1 MILVIFVAVILLLS
15 GGFGGIGMA
24 LSNASNGMSIS
35 SIVAYAFGGIMCWMV
50 LIGGIY
56 YLTHKDKP
64 SREQASNFES
74 LVNDLCDFA
83 RSDNYVYVYVDLSR
97 DPSVCS
103 SLCFK
108 TSDSNSANYY
118 FNQHGYAAIRVER
131 IFDVLDALGDR
142 LNGYVIRNYSEFCRS
157 GFYSDDP
164 DNVYLLLGEA
174 AAVERKKREAYEN
187 SNMNHKK
194 LKQI

>member
-1 MILVIFVAVILLLS
+1 MNVFLYAVIPGFILVWWYGAIKALTQRAPETIGDFVFLFVV
-15 GGFGGIGMA
+15 F
-24 LSNASNGMSIS
+24 
-35 SIVAYAFGGIMCWMV
+35 IVMPVGYGYFLW
-50 LIGGIY
+50 
-56 YLTHKDKP
+56 K
-64 SREQASNFES
+64 REQPNKTRQANLEA

-97 DPSVCS
+97 DPYACS
-103 SLCFK
+103 SLYFK
-108 TSDSNSANYY
+108 TADGNSVNYY
-118 FNQHGYAAIRVER
+118 FNQHGYAAIRIER
-131 IFDVLDALGDR
+131 IFDVFDALGDR
-142 LNGYVIRNYSEFCRS
+142 LNGYVIRNYNEFCKS

>member
-1 MILVIFVAVILLLS
+1 MNVFLYAVIP
-15 GGFGGIGMA
+15 GFILAWWYGAIKALTQRTPETIGDFVF
-24 LSNASNGMSIS
+24 LFVVF
-35 SIVAYAFGGIMCWMV
+35 IVMPVGYGYFLWKRKQPNK
-50 LIGGIY
+50 
-56 YLTHKDKP
+56 T
-64 SREQASNFES
+64 RQANLEA

-97 DPSVCS
+97 DPYACS
-103 SLCFK
+103 SLYFK
-108 TSDSNSANYY
+108 TADGNSVNYY

-131 IFDVLDALGDR
+131 IFDVFDALGDR
-142 LNGYVIRNYSEFCRS
+142 LNGYVIRNYSEFCKS

-174 AAVERKKREAYEN
+174 AAVERKKREIYEN

>member
-1 MILVIFVAVILLLS
+1 MIAIIIPFALFVGGLWLLGEAASNAQGLMGISSVIPYVL
-15 GGFGGIGMA
+15 GGIGCWV
-24 LSNASNGMSIS
+24 LLVIYIYLLVSPDIS
-35 SIVAYAFGGIMCWMV
+35 KTKNRKK
-50 LIGGIY
+50 L
-56 YLTHKDKP
+56 LD
-64 SREQASNFES
+64 E
-74 LVNDLCDFA
+74 LCEFA
-83 RSDNYVYVYVDLSR
+83 RSDNYIYAYVDLSR
-97 DPSVCS
+97 DPYACS

-108 TSDSNSANYY
+108 TADGNSANYY

-131 IFDVLDALGDR
+131 IFDVFDALGDR
-142 LNGYVIRNYSEFCRS
+142 LNGYVIRDYNEFLKS

-174 AAVERKKREAYEN
+174 AAVERKKREVYEN

>member
-1 MILVIFVAVILLLS
+1 MNVFLYAVIPGFILVWWYGAIKAITQRAPETIGDFVFLFVV
-15 GGFGGIGMA
+15 F
-24 LSNASNGMSIS
+24 
-35 SIVAYAFGGIMCWMV
+35 IVMPVGYGYFLWKRKQPNRV
-50 LIGGIY
+50 
-56 YLTHKDKP
+56 
-64 SREQASNFES
+64 RQANLEA

-83 RSDNYVYVYVDLSR
+83 RSDNYIYAYVDLSR
-97 DPSVCS
+97 DPYACS

-108 TSDSNSANYY
+108 TADGNSANYY

-131 IFDVLDALGDR
+131 IFDVFDALGDR
-142 LNGYVIRNYSEFCRS
+142 LNGYVIRDYNEFLKS

-174 AAVERKKREAYEN
+174 AAVERKKREVYEN

>member
-1 MILVIFVAVILLLS
+1 MNVFLYAVIPGFILVWWYGAIKALTQRTPETIGDFVFLFVV
-15 GGFGGIGMA
+15 F
-24 LSNASNGMSIS
+24 
-35 SIVAYAFGGIMCWMV
+35 IVMPVGYGYFLWKRKQPNK
-50 LIGGIY
+50 
-56 YLTHKDKP
+56 T
-64 SREQASNFES
+64 RQANLEA

-97 DPSVCS
+97 DPYACS
-103 SLCFK
+103 SLYFK
-108 TSDSNSANYY
+108 TADGNSVNYY
-118 FNQHGYAAIRVER
+118 FNQHGYATIRVER
-131 IFDVLDALGDR
+131 IFDVFDALGDR
-142 LNGYVIRNYSEFCRS
+142 LNGYVIRNYNEFCKS

>member
-1 MILVIFVAVILLLS
+1 MNVFLYAVIPGFILVWWYGAIKALTQRTPETIGDFVFLFVV
-15 GGFGGIGMA
+15 F
-24 LSNASNGMSIS
+24 
-35 SIVAYAFGGIMCWMV
+35 IVMPVGYGYFLWKRKQPNK
-50 LIGGIY
+50 
-56 YLTHKDKP
+56 T
-64 SREQASNFES
+64 RQANLEA

-97 DPSVCS
+97 DPYACS
-103 SLCFK
+103 SLYFK
-108 TSDSNSANYY
+108 TADGNSVNYY

-131 IFDVLDALGDR
+131 IFDVFDALGDR
-142 LNGYVIRNYSEFCRS
+142 LNGYVIRNYNEFCKS